1 MSDRGPDSGSPQERE
16 GTAVTEPAAD
26 QPTVPQATTADAPAP
41 TAPQPQYGDEL
52 AASESTDSSGDWH
65 GLEQRARESRRRWL
79 KVGALVLAV
88 PLLLGIGIGLGTVMA
103 PEDDAAEPPVAS
115 QPIEV
120 SAPAGNSTGEP
131 VAAVARALAPSVVQL
146 EVGEGLGSGVIYDSD
161 GYILTAAHV
170 VEGQSNVDVRLSSGA
185 VLDGEVLGTDEYTD
199 IAVVRVD
206 RDNLPAARLAVGHE
220 LEVGQLAVAIGS
232 PFGLDQTVT
241 SGIISAVH
249 RPVPVIEL
257 STTRD
262 MIQTD
267 APINPG
273 NSGGALADRNGL
285 VIGINDAIQTTSQGN
300 VGVGF
305 ADPIDIAAWVA
316 DKIVAGE
323 EPRPAFLGVIGD
335 TPSSGTPGALLTSV
349 EEDTPAADAGLEEGD
364 LVTAF
369 DGDAIQGMAELAARI
384 RASEPGTEVTLTV
397 RRDDEE
403 MSINVELVELPSDQ

>member
-1 MSDRGPDSGSPQERE
+1 MSDRGPETGSPQERE
-16 GTAVTEPAAD
+16 VAED
-26 QPTVPQATTADAPAP
+26 QPTTEQPSATVDVGGVEAT
-41 TAPQPQYGDEL
+41 
-52 AASESTDSSGDWH
+52 STDPAAHVAAEPAEASAGDWH
-65 GLEQRARESRRRWL
+65 RLEERARSSRKGWWR
-79 KVGALVLAV
+79 VLAV
-88 PLLLGIGIGLGTVMA
+88 VLAIPLLLGIGIGIGTVIA
-103 PEDDAAEPPVAS
+103 PEDENEPPVAS
-115 QPIEV
+115 QPVEV
-120 SAPAGNSTGEP
+120 SAPVTDSTGEP
-131 VAAVARALAPSVVQL
+131 VADVAEALAPSVVQL

-170 VEGQSNVDVRLSSGA
+170 VEGHSEVDVRLSSGSVA
-185 VLDGEVLGTDEYTD
+185 DGEVLGADEYTD
-199 IAVVRVD
+199 IAVVKVD
-206 RDNLPAARLAVGHE
+206 RDNLPAARLAVGRE
-220 LEVGQLAVAIGS
+220 PEVGQLAVAIGS

-305 ADPIDIAAWVA
+305 AVPIDIAAWVA

-323 EPRPAFLGVIGD
+323 EPRPAFLGVVGD
-335 TPSSGTPGALLTSV
+335 TPSSGPPGALLTSV
-349 EEDTPAADAGLEEGD
+349 EEDTPAAEAGLKEGD
-364 LVTAF
+364 LITTF
-369 DGDAIQGMAELAARI
+369 EGDAIQSMAGLAARI
-384 RASEPGTEVTLTV
+384 RASEPGTEVSLTV
-397 RRDDEE
+397 LRDEE
-403 MSINVELVELPSDQ
+403 EFNIDVELTELPTDQ